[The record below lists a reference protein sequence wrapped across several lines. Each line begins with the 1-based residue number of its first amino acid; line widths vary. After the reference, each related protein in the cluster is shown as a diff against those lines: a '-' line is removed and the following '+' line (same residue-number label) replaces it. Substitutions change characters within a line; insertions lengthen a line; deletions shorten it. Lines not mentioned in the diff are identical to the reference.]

1 MAGSPREFKADLKR
15 FDQKVELA
23 VTIVIKETA
32 KSIRNQ
38 VAARTPINTG
48 RASASWNAS
57 VGTPN
62 FTPKSEAYNSPGS
75 APMDGNVALQGF
87 TLGRT
92 IHVAN
97 GVHYIGN
104 LNNGSSVK
112 APAGFVE
119 ASVANIHL
127 QLPAIVRFTRQRIN
141 V

>member
-1 MAGSPREFKADLKR
+1 VANSPREFVSDLKR
-15 FDQKVELA
+15 FNAKVEL
-23 VTIVIKETA
+23 VVSLVVKETA

-48 RASASWNAS
+48 RASASWNVC

-62 FTPKSEAYNSPGS
+62 FRPKPASYNNPGG
-75 APMDGNVALQGF
+75 AALDGQVNLQGF

-97 GVHYIGN
+97 GVPYIGD
-104 LNNGSSVK
+104 LNAGSSLK

-119 ASVANIHL
+119 ASVQTLPL
-127 QLPAIVRFTRQRIN
+127 QLPAIVTIVRRQIN